1 MISLEFFKYK
11 WYNTIYACVAQPVV
25 QLIRNEQVAG
35 SNPATSTISKSRT
48 RECSSVGRAGN
59 SLLSLVALLLNYYKT
74 GCRREGL
81 LRLSLGEE

>member
-35 SNPATSTISKSRT
+35 SSPVTSSTQSCRLRVSQ
-48 RECSSVGRAGN
+48 A
-59 SLLSLVALLLNYYKT
+59 AFLLLKIAFCAPFT
-74 GCRREGL
+74 F
-81 LRLSLGEE
+81 